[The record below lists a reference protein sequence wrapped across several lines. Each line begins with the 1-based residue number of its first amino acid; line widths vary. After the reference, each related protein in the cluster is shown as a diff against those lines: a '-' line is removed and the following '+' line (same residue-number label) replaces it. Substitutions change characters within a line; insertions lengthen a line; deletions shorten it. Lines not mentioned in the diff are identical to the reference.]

1 MDLYCHFP
9 IQNEFN
15 NVFLFLL
22 NFYYSSKNYFF
33 NVIIFIKT
41 EERRIVMAVHVPT
54 RRRGEKRTEE
64 ISFKVSRDEKAMI
77 TAAAKSMNT
86 KKAILIRKVL
96 FEYGIG
102 VEVPKEEPK
111 ATERPAPKVSRELML
126 EVAKMSNRL
135 SQLANWVTKYKTE
148 EDVVLVVFT
157 LVALDQTLSE
167 LVHGLPTYK
176 K

>member
-1 MDLYCHFP
+1 M
-9 IQNEFN
+9 N
-15 NVFLFLL
+15 
-22 NFYYSSKNYFF
+22 
-33 NVIIFIKT
+33 
-41 EERRIVMAVHVPT
+41 VHVPT

-77 TAAAKSMNT
+77 AAAAKSKNT
-86 KKAILIRKVL
+86 KIAILIRKIL
-96 FEYGIG
+96 FEYGIE
-102 VEVPKEEPK
+102 VEVPKDEPK
-111 ATERPAPKVSRELML
+111 APKRPAPQVNRELMV

-148 EDVVLVVFT
+148 EDIVPVMFT
-157 LVALDQTLSE
+157 LVAFDQTLCE

>member
-1 MDLYCHFP
+1 M
-9 IQNEFN
+9 
-15 NVFLFLL
+15 
-22 NFYYSSKNYFF
+22 
-33 NVIIFIKT
+33 T
-41 EERRIVMAVHVPT
+41 VHVPS
-54 RRRGEKRTEE
+54 RRRDEKRTEE

-77 TAAAKSMNT
+77 TAAAKSKST
-86 KKAILIRKVL
+86 KVATLIRKVL
-96 FEYGIG
+96 FEYGVE
-102 VEVPKEEPK
+102 VEVPEEEPK
-111 ATERPAPKVSRELML
+111 APERPAPQVNRELML

-148 EDVVLVVFT
+148 EDVVPVVFT